1 MLIHELLIMLM
12 MTVVSDSQ
20 YIWVGGWMGGCVCVC
35 ECDLHILIVQTRN
48 NSMFYTFSLRKSQ
61 YELMAPGTY
70 LNVYTSA

>member
-1 MLIHELLIMLM
+1 
-12 MTVVSDSQ
+12 
-20 YIWVGGWMGGCVCVC
+20 VGVCVCV
-35 ECDLHILIVQTRN
+35 CDLHILIVQTRN